1 MEHNFESDKSR
12 KNRKW
17 YVWLF
22 IALLGALLISGLASD
37 TLLGMFSALLG
48 GITPILIG
56 FVIAYILIGPV
67 NLIEKKLLKNAFV
80 GNPHAKSL
88 KRAISLTICYVIIIG
103 LILALLLLVI
113 PSMVELIQ
121 NITKDGDSYLQTIQV
136 SITNLLS
143 SLPWFSDAEASSIV
157 DGAAQSIF
165 ESIKNMLPAFL
176 SNLMTFLMDTA
187 TIVFNIIMG
196 LFISFLLVKDKELIA
211 HTCKRYTY
219 AYYDK
224 KKADEILTIT
234 RRSYKSLNQCMLCNI
249 IVMAIIFVLAWIG
262 YAIIDVPYAVLIAL
276 LLGVLSVIPYIGG
289 FLAMIPL
296 VLVMLVMSTID
307 LTLILIAVIFTLL
320 LWAIVTTF
328 VPPYIISKRLNV
340 RAIVN
345 VVTLIIGGALFGVVG
360 MLLTGPAVAVI
371 TVIMQEKLETRESA
385 REREELVE
393 AGLATIDEVGVSD
406 LLDLTQDED
415 VTLFVP
421 KEDRSFLT
429 KKRRK
434 SKKEEEK
441 KSETKIDI

>member
-1 MEHNFESDKSR
+1 MEHNFESDKSQ

-37 TLLGMFSALLG
+37 TLIGMFNALLG

-56 FVIAYILIGPV
+56 FVIAYLLLGPI
-67 NLIEKKLLKNAFV
+67 NLIEKKILKNAFV

-88 KRAISLTICYVIIIG
+88 KRAISLAICYTVIIG
-103 LILALLLLVI
+103 LIALLMFLII
-113 PSMVELIQ
+113 PSLVELIQ
-121 NITKDGDSYLQTIQV
+121 NITKDGDSYLNTIQV

-143 SLPWFSDAEASSIV
+143 SLPWFSDAEASTIV

-176 SNLMTFLMDTA
+176 SNLMVFLMDTA
-187 TIVFNIIMG
+187 TIVFNILMG

-224 KKADEILTIT
+224 KKADEIITIT
-234 RRSYKSLNQCMLCNI
+234 RRSYKSLNECMLCNI
-249 IVMAIIFVLAWIG
+249 IVMAIIFVIAWIG
-262 YAIIDVPYAVLIAL
+262 FAIIGVPYAVLMAML
-276 LLGVLSVIPYIGG
+276 LAVFAMIPYIGG
-289 FLAMIPL
+289 FLALIPII
-296 VLVMLVMSTID
+296 LVMLLMSTID
-307 LTLILIAVIFTLL
+307 ITLILITIVFALL
-320 LWAIVTTF
+320 VWVIVTTF
-328 VPPYIISKRLNV
+328 APPFIISKRLNV

-345 VVTLIIGGALFGVVG
+345 VLTLMIGGALFGVVG

-371 TVIMQEKLETRESA
+371 TVIMQEKLETKESA
-385 REREELVE
+385 RERQELVD
-393 AGLATIDEVGVSD
+393 AGLVTIDEVGVSD

-421 KEDRSFLT
+421 KEEKSFLT

-434 SKKEEEK
+434 AKATEEK
-441 KSETKIDI
+441 NNDIDI

>member
-1 MEHNFESDKSR
+1 MEHNFDSGKNQ

-37 TLLGMFSALLG
+37 TLLGMFNALIG

-56 FVIAYILIGPV
+56 FLIAYLLLGPI
-67 NLIEKKLLKNAFV
+67 NLIEKKMLKNAFV
-80 GNPHAKSL
+80 GNPNAKRI
-88 KRAISLTICYVIIIG
+88 KRAISLAICYVIIIG
-103 LILALLLLVI
+103 IIAALLLLVI

-121 NITKDGDSYLQTIQV
+121 NITKDGDSYLTTIQV

-165 ESIKNMLPAFL
+165 ESIKNMLPGFL

-187 TIVFNIIMG
+187 TIVFNILMG

-234 RRSYKSLNQCMLCNI
+234 RRSYKSLNECMLCNG

-262 YAIIDVPYAVLIAL
+262 YSIIGVPYAVLMAFL
-276 LLGVLSVIPYIGG
+276 LAVLSIIPYIGG
-289 FLAMIPL
+289 FIAMVPL
-296 VLVMLVMSTID
+296 VLVMLLMSTID
-307 LTLILIAVIFTLL
+307 ATLILIAIIFTLL
-320 LWAIVTTF
+320 VWVIVTTF
-328 VPPYIISKRLNV
+328 APPYIISKRLNV

-345 VVTLIIGGALFGVVG
+345 VLTLMIGGALFGLAG

-371 TVIMQEKLETRESA
+371 TVIMQEKLEVKESA

-393 AGLATIDEVGVSD
+393 AGLATVDEVGVSD
-406 LLDLTQDED
+406 LLDLTQDQD

-421 KEDRSFLT
+421 KEEKSFLT

-434 SKKEEEK
+434 TREDDKMDM
-441 KSETKIDI
+441 DI